1 MLSTLRR
8 CIIVLPFAA
17 LGWAISAA
25 HAQPYPNKPIRIVVP
40 YLAGGAVDVVARTVG
55 QKLSDAFGQPVVVEN
70 RAGGA
75 SNIGS
80 DLVAKARPDGYTL
93 LMGSPAHALNVSLF
107 EKMPYDVLRD
117 LAPIILMGTSANVL
131 VVEPAVPAKS
141 VRELIALAKL
151 RPSDLTYASG
161 GNATSAHLSGELFKY
176 LAQVNILH
184 VPYKGGGG
192 PAITDVLGGRVTMY
206 FSSLPSALPFIR
218 NNRLR
223 ALGVT
228 AEKRS
233 PSAPDIPTIAESG
246 LPGYSVVAWHAF
258 FTTAGTPLDVIERL
272 NAETARIIGTG
283 DARARLEAQGID
295 IAGGSPA
302 DFAAFLKA
310 EIDKYAKLVKV
321 ADIRID

>member
-1 MLSTLRR
+1 MASIMRD
-8 CIIVLPFAA
+8 CVLTGLLAA
-17 LGWAISAA
+17 LAWGISPASG
-25 HAQPYPNKPIRIVVP
+25 QSYPTKPVRIVVP

-55 QKLSDAFGQPVVVEN
+55 QKLSDVFGQPVVVEN

-107 EKMPYDVLRD
+107 EKMPYDVLKD
-117 LAPIILMGTSANVL
+117 LAPVILIGTSANVL
-131 VVEPAVPAKS
+131 VVEPAVPARS
-141 VRELIALAKL
+141 VKELIALAKS
-151 RPSDLTYASG
+151 RPSDLTYSSG

-192 PAITDVLGGRVTMY
+192 PAITDVLGGRITMY
-206 FSSLPSALPFIR
+206 FSSLPTALPFIK
-218 NNRLR
+218 NSRLR

-228 AEKRS
+228 AENRS

-258 FTTAGTPLDVIERL
+258 FTTAGTPQDVIVRL
-272 NAETARIIGTG
+272 NAETTRIISVG
-283 DARARLEAQGID
+283 DGRARLEAQGID
-295 IAGGSPA
+295 FAGGSPA